1 MKDWLYQDITADII
15 SAYYKVYNSL
25 KQRRAY
31 SEENFAQAL
40 LLELARRQRSAKAQV
55 AVQRRYEGQRI
66 GHDFVD
72 LVIDDKVIAEVK
84 KVPAIKEVHLDQL
97 RTYLLDGNWAVGLLL
112 NFGGDE
118 PEFRRLENRPQ
129 AESSQKRDEP

>member
-15 SAYYKVYNSL
+15 SAYYKVYNAL
-25 KQRRAY
+25 RQRRAY

-40 LLELARRQRSAKAQV
+40 LVELARRNRSAQAQV
-55 AVQRRYEGQRI
+55 AVQRQYEGQRI

-72 LVIDDKVIAEVK
+72 LVIDDKVVAEVK
-84 KVPAIKEVHLDQL
+84 KVPAIKETHLDQL
-97 RTYLLDGNWAVGLLL
+97 RTYLLDGGWVVGLLL

-118 PEFRRLENRPQ
+118 PEFRRLENRPPSRPS
-129 AESSQKRDEP
+129 ERRG

>member
-25 KQRRAY
+25 KHRRAY

-84 KVPAIKEVHLDQL
+84 KVPAIKEAHLDQL

-118 PEFRRLENRPQ
+118 PEFRRLENRPTS
-129 AESSQKRDEP
+129 ESSQKRDER

>member
-1 MKDWLYQDITADII
+1 MKDWLYQEITADII
-15 SAYYKVYNSL
+15 SAYYKVYNAL

-40 LLELARRQRSAKAQV
+40 LVELAHRNRSAQAQV
-55 AVQRRYEGQRI
+55 AVQRQYEGQRI

-72 LVIDDKVIAEVK
+72 LVIDDKVVAEVK
-84 KVPAIKEVHLDQL
+84 KVPAIKEIHLDQL
-97 RTYLLDGNWAVGLLL
+97 RTYLLDGSWSVGLLL

-118 PEFRRLENRPQ
+118 PEFRRLENRPSINS
-129 AESSQKRDEP
+129 AQKRG

>member
-25 KQRRAY
+25 KHRRAY

-118 PEFRRLENRPQ
+118 PEFRRLENRP
-129 AESSQKRDEP
+129 ASESSQKRDER